1 MNEIRYN
8 DFNNANNKKS
18 LVKKMAIK
26 NILFDLDGTLT
37 DPKEGITRSIKYAL
51 DKLGKPVPTTE
62 ELLWC
67 IGPPLKESFKKILE
81 SDDDTAETALYFY
94 REYFRERGIFENEV
108 YSSIPKV
115 LEKLKKKGLKLLVV
129 TSKPYV
135 YAKEILTHFNL
146 LSFFKEVYG
155 SFLSSKLTDKGELI
169 AYTLKNE
176 KITAK
181 KALMIGDRE
190 HDIIG
195 AKENGIRSIGVTYG
209 YGTEKE
215 LTNSEAD
222 FIVDAPEEIIEIV
235 MKKNERKYI
244 AHN

>member
-1 MNEIRYN
+1 MIE
-8 DFNNANNKKS
+8 
-18 LVKKMAIK
+18 

-108 YSSIPKV
+108 YSGIPKV
-115 LEKLKKKGLKLLVV
+115 LEKIKKKGLKLFVV

-135 YAKEILTHFNL
+135 YANEIITHFNL
-146 LSFFKEVYG
+146 SSFFKEIYG
-155 SFLSSKLTDKGELI
+155 SFLSGKFTDKVELI
-169 AYTLKNE
+169 AYTLKTE

-181 KALMIGDRE
+181 KTLMIGDRE

-195 AKENGIRSIGVTYG
+195 AIKNNVRSIAVTYG
-209 YGTEKE
+209 YGTKDE
-215 LTNSEAD
+215 LIQSNPD
-222 FIVDAPEEIIEIV
+222 FIANSPKEILTIV
-235 MKKNERKYI
+235 EKLTLR
-244 AHN
+244 